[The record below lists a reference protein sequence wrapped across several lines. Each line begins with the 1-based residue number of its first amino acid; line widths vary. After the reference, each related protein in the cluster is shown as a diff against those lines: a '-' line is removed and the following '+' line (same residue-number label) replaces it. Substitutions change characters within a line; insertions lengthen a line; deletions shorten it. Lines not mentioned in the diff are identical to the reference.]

1 MAMRHIAVAA
11 MAAGLMVGLAGVR
24 PAGAGVV
31 VEVQAAGEAPA
42 AGAPV
47 NLGPYQGLAEAVG
60 LSEDQQK
67 KLAEQYAKMQEAQ
80 RRFLEANQKAWAG
93 AMEKA
98 SDADPK
104 AAAEGKAMVA
114 KLQAQYDQLT
124 AAEHARVMAI
134 LTKEQ
139 AMKWDQQ
146 QLQSQVI
153 AAIFPVQVGHGPEGM
168 MARREPLTE
177 QQTGIVTK
185 ACAEMARTIQGWP
198 NPYDAAKRKEAVAK
212 LIDQVRQELL
222 KANALP
228 VAPDEK

>member
-1 MAMRHIAVAA
+1 
-11 MAAGLMVGLAGVR
+11 
-24 PAGAGVV
+24 
-31 VEVQAAGEAPA
+31 
-42 AGAPV
+42 
-47 NLGPYQGLAEAVG
+47 
-60 LSEDQQK
+60 
-67 KLAEQYAKMQEAQ
+67 
-80 RRFLEANQKAWAG
+80 
-93 AMEKA
+93 
-98 SDADPK
+98 
-104 AAAEGKAMVA
+104 
-114 KLQAQYDQLT
+114 
-124 AAEHARVMAI
+124 
-134 LTKEQ
+134 
-139 AMKWDQQ
+139 MKWDQQ

>member
-80 RRFLEANQKAWAG
+80 RRFLEANQKAWAD

-98 SDADPK
+98 ADADPK
-104 AAAEGKAMVA
+104 A
-114 KLQAQYDQLT
+114 